1 MRNEQSRLQLVIS
14 LARVAK
20 SPLDDSASNCFR
32 RLCAR
37 GFFELA
43 RTHFDLTSLE
53 ELLGHVC
60 SPEDLNS

>member
-1 MRNEQSRLQLVIS
+1 MNSRACNWS
-14 LARVAK
+14 LAWLALR
-20 SPLDDSASNCFR
+20 SPLWTILLPIVFAGY
-32 RLCAR
+32 AW

-60 SPEDLNS
+60 SPECLNS